1 MLDIHYVYQSSQTIE
16 QWLGESVKELGSMS
30 SVFNTRW
37 TICMTTCWHIWKA
50 RRRSMFEDKVLNP
63 GVTIMEIRAS
73 SEELMRLSNQRRATQ
88 RIPVGGR

>member
-16 QWLGESVKELGSMS
+16 QWLGESVKEPGSMS

-37 TICMTTCWHIWKA
+37 TICMMTCWDIWKA